1 VKNILEIFKEFQKKL
16 KGRKSLIN
24 KRHIKNKI
32 KKKDL
37 E

>member
-1 VKNILEIFKEFQKKL
+1 VKNILEIFKEFQEKL